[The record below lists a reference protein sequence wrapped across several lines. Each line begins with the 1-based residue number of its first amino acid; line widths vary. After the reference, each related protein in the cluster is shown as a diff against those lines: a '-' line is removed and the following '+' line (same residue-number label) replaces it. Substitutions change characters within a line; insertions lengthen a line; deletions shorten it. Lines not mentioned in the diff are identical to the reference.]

1 LYSYLKEFVQKVYKN
16 HFFENNLSY
25 ELGMWGFHDR
35 LLTLRKALH
44 GFMTGSECREA
55 LWRRWRWQQTR
66 LNAEAGFVYSEDEW
80 RKEWES
86 IVNMASTEPRK
97 QEGSRRRSMIFD
109 KNA

>member
-1 LYSYLKEFVQKVYKN
+1 
-16 HFFENNLSY
+16 
-25 ELGMWGFHDR
+25 MWGFHDR

-66 LNAEAGFVYSEDEW
+66 LNSEAGFVYSEEEW
-80 RKEWES
+80 RREWES

-97 QEGSRRRSMIFD
+97 QESGRRRSMIFE